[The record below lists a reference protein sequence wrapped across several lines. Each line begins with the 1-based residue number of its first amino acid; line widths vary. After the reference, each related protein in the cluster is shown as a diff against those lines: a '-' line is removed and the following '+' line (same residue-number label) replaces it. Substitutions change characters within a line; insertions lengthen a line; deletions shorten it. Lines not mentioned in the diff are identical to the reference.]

1 MKVEPKLDHKL
12 ANLVIC
18 GVNKAGSTS
27 LFKYLSDHPEI
38 SPSKVKE
45 TFFFRSLMYREP
57 LPSISEYAEFFDQDA
72 SEKYLMEADP
82 RYFYGKNSIAFVMK
96 TALPDN
102 LKVILILRD
111 PVKRF
116 ISFYKFKY
124 FNFRPGVDQM
134 SFDDFLERC
143 FSEYKE
149 RKDEPFVRNDYLYVR
164 ALKEGIYVDFIKD
177 WVEVYKDN
185 FFICFFDELKDHPKQ
200 LMSKISRWLE
210 IPDSIYRSYAF
221 SNENK
226 SVPARHRTIHQLAN
240 RLNEQFDYFW
250 LKNPVLKKKVR
261 GLYYELNKSSTRKVS
276 VSDESIKRL
285 EEFYREPNQQLRQ
298 FLLEKGISNLPAW
311 LSNKNRTDNNKINTL

>member
-1 MKVEPKLDHKL
+1 MKVAPQLDQKL

-38 SPSKVKE
+38 SPSKEKE
-45 TFFFRSLMYREP
+45 TLFFRSLMYREP
-57 LPSISEYAEFFDQDA
+57 LPSTSEYAEFFDQRA

-82 RYFYGKNSIAFVMK
+82 RYFYGKKPLAAGMK
-96 TALPDN
+96 EELPDD

-124 FNFRPGVDQM
+124 FNFRPGVDQL

-143 FSEYKE
+143 FREYKD

-164 ALKEGIYVDFIKD
+164 ALKEGLYIDFIHD
-177 WVEVYKDN
+177 WVEVYEDN
-185 FFICFFDELKDHPKQ
+185 FLICFFDELKDHPQQ
-200 LMSKISRWLE
+200 LMRKISRWLE
-210 IPDSIYRSYAF
+210 IPDSFYGSYEF

-226 SVPARHRTIHQLAN
+226 SVPPRHKTIHQLAN

-250 LKNPVLKKKVR
+250 LKNPGLKKKIR
-261 GLYYELNKSSTRKVS
+261 NFYYQVNKSNKRKIS
-276 VSDESIKRL
+276 VSDASLRRL
-285 EEFYREPNQQLRQ
+285 EEFYREPNQHLRQ
-298 FLLEKGISNLPAW
+298 YLQEKGVQNLPAW
-311 LSNKNRTDNNKINTL
+311 LNNPQQNRR